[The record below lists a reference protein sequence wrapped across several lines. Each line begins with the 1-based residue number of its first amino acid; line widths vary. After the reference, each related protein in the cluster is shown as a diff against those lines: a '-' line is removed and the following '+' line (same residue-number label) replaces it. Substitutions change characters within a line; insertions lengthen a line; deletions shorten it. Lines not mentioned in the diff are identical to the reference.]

1 MAEQSADN
9 AETEV
14 RFFYRVPISL
24 ASVPVAQEIPN
35 LLDGVRF
42 PGNSPRLFQ

>member
-1 MAEQSADN
+1 MVALLTNSIW
-9 AETEV
+9 V
-14 RFFYRVPISL
+14 

-42 PGNSPRLFQ
+42 PGDPPKIILVILTYV